1 MSRWCHSCKQPRDT
15 LRQRGVDIIGA
26 AEAIS
31 REMHRG
37 ALPESTAAATLASL
51 IVSWLSSKK

>member
-1 MSRWCHSCKQPRDT
+1 MSRWCHSCKLPRDT
-15 LRQRGVDIIGA
+15 LRQRCGA
-26 AEAIS
+26 SSAREEAIS